1 MYSVVPL
8 VNRNV
13 LRAPRAANASV
24 CYARESVTEGTG
36 RTRLI
41 VRLSQ
46 CNVLARTGSMV
57 KLGAVLPHGLAE
69 KLRNCATTLLYERR
83 KRKESRVQPAWRF
96 KIMLRLRYMR
106 ISTISVHIGVYGET
120 ETDNREFPRYFTIV
134 EKKHRLARRDINS
147 IS

>member
-1 MYSVVPL
+1 MHSVVPL

-46 CNVLARTGSMV
+46 CNVSRTNRIYGKTECDTSAWSRGKV
-57 KLGAVLPHGLAE
+57 KE
-69 KLRNCATTLLYERR
+69 LRNDITMKEGKEKDRARR
-83 KRKESRVQPAWRF
+83 MQPAWRF
-96 KIMLRLRYMR
+96 KIMLRLCAL
-106 ISTISVHIGVYGET
+106 HA
-120 ETDNREFPRYFTIV
+120 N
-134 EKKHRLARRDINS
+134 
-147 IS
+147 